1 MNMVVSIFNCFNHFG
16 KFLFSIFQQ
25 LNGIIFRKRKE
36 FLVQNEF
43 TQSRI
48 FWEKWIEFFENS
60 ILTIF
65 QLTHQIIFKR
75 FIKKAFTINR
85 SLSIVNTKREIKKNS
100 NNWNENR
107 KKYISQSFGGIF
119 CIIKDRKSTRLN
131 SSHVAISYAVFCLK
145 TKKKQ

>member
-1 MNMVVSIFNCFNHFG
+1 MNMIFSVFNCLYHFW
-16 KFLFSIFQQ
+16 KFFFSIFQQ
-25 LNGIIFRKRKE
+25 MNGIIFRERKE

-48 FWEKWIEFFENS
+48 FWKKRIEFFENL

-85 SLSIVNTKREIKKNS
+85 SFSIVNAKREIKKNS
-100 NNWNENR
+100 ENRNENR
-107 KKYISQSFGGIF
+107 KKYISQSFGGAF
-119 CIIKDRKSTRLN
+119 CIINNFNT
-131 SSHVAISYAVFCLK
+131 H
-145 TKKKQ
+145 

>member
-1 MNMVVSIFNCFNHFG
+1 MNMVFSIFNCFNHFG

-75 FIKKAFTINR
+75 VIKMAFTIIG
-85 SLSIVNTKREIKKNS
+85 SFSIVNTKREIKKIS
-100 NNWNENR
+100 NNWKENR
-107 KKYISQSFGGIF
+107 KKNISKSFVGVC
-119 CIIKDRKSTRLN
+119 CIINVLN
-131 SSHVAISYAVFCLK
+131 
-145 TKKKQ
+145 